1 MDSGTSAERQLY
13 ILSLLAQSEKGY
25 TLKEIMERLEHV
37 GIECT
42 RRMAA
47 RDMDSISRNFYV
59 YEDVDEG
66 RTVYKADKYAAAKMD
81 FSMPQIISLYYIK
94 EILRQN
100 SRLKISREAE
110 EIIDKILGQM
120 PALSRTALKDVQ
132 SMIKVAPAQFSGE
145 AELDELIL
153 DSVREAAAQ
162 KKRLK
167 MTYIS
172 FYADEE
178 TERLFDPYVLEV
190 RDGCWHAIGYCHM
203 RQSVRDFRISRIKNA
218 EKTKHSFDIPEDFY
232 EEYRRT
238 RFDKLAGEDAVDIE
252 IVFSGKAA
260 RLVREFHAEMAD
272 ELTEEPDGLHFKK
285 RAAITPDLVQWA
297 LSYGEETRVLQPAD
311 LANEIA
317 RQAAGILRQ
326 YGGNE

>member
-13 ILSLLAQSEKGY
+13 ILSLLAQSERGY

-59 YEDVDEG
+59 YEDSVDG
-66 RTVYKADKYAAAKMD
+66 KTVYKADKYAAAKMD

-94 EILRQN
+94 EVLRQN

-110 EIIDKILGQM
+110 EIIDSILGQM
-120 PALSRTALKDVQ
+120 PALSRAALTDVQ
-132 SMIKVAPAQFSGE
+132 NMIKVAPAKSSGE
-145 AELDELIL
+145 AELSEAIL

-162 KKRLK
+162 KKRLR

-190 RDGCWHAIGYCHM
+190 REGCWHAIGYCHM
-203 RQSVRDFRISRIKNA
+203 RGSVRDFRISRIKSA
-218 EKTKHSFDIPEDFY
+218 EVLAHSFDIPEDFY

-238 RFDKLAGEDAVDIE
+238 RFDKLAGEDASDIE
-252 IVFSGKAA
+252 IVFTGHAA
-260 RLVREFHAEMAD
+260 RLVAEFNSEMAD
-272 ELTEEPDGLHFKK
+272 ELTDEPDGLHFKK

-297 LSYGEETRVLQPAD
+297 LSYGAGARAIAPAELAEE
-311 LANEIA
+311 IK
-317 RQAAGILRQ
+317 RQAEGILNL
-326 YGGNE
+326 YGGSK